1 MLTRFWSSVA
11 RIVAR
16 DIGGP
21 LKAVLFFDIN
31 RMLFWD
37 VSGTP
42 IPRVVWKALAG
53 YVAVVVLLE
62 MMR

>member
-1 MLTRFWSSVA
+1 MLTRFWSSFA
-11 RIVAR
+11 RIVTR
-16 DIGGP
+16 DIGGA

-31 RMLFWD
+31 RILFWD

-42 IPRVVWKALAG
+42 IPRVVWKSLAG